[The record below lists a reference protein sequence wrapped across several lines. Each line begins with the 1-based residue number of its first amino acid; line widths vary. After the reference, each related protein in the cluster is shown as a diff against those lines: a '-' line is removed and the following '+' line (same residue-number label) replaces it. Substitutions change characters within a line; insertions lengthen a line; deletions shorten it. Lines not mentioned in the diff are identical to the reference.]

1 MVNRFFVF
9 VLQKAEGDKGATST
23 PLSRTFRDVLEIYGH
38 SRPGLKQ
45 LSNVRIHAGLSI
57 IDRPELRLPLPRRG
71 DEPHVLS
78 A

>member
-1 MVNRFFVF
+1 MF

-23 PLSRTFRDVLEIYGH
+23 PLSRTFRDILEIYGH
-38 SRPGLKQ
+38 SRPCLTQ
-45 LSNVRIHAGLSI
+45 LSNVRIHAGLSMT
-57 IDRPELRLPLPRRG
+57 DQPELRLPLPRRG